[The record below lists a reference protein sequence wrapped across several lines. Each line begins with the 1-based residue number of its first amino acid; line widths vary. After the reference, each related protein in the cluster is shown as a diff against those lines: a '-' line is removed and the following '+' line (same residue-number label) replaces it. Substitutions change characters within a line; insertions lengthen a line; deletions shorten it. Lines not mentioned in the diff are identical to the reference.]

1 MAVDVRAWAKSVGFK
16 TTVPADEMH
25 VTVCY
30 SKTPVDWGK
39 FTLVVDNCIV
49 PATAGRWLH
58 QFGEAVAL
66 LFHIDQ
72 LNAEHLRF
80 RQGGASHDFPAFRAH
95 VTITYGQAPAGV
107 SPYAGPLVFGPEI
120 FQRIKKNWHAD
131 IEQEVLKAEFDL
143 AAALNNAVLNDVQVP
158 IDLGTQMT
166 TSRLITLGFLSQAE
180 TGGTK
185 TYQIDEVL
193 DDKTRPVCQYMNGK
207 TFQVGPQMGD
217 GSV

>member
-1 MAVDVRAWAKSVGFK
+1 M
-16 TTVPADEMH
+16 
-25 VTVCY
+25 
-30 SKTPVDWGK
+30 
-39 FTLVVDNCIV
+39 
-49 PATAGRWLH
+49 
-58 QFGEAVAL
+58 AL

-107 SPYAGPLVFGPEI
+107 SPDAVGPVFGPEI

-143 AAALNNAVLNDVQVP
+143 AAALNNAVLERRASADRPRDADDHLAPDHAGLPV
-158 IDLGTQMT
+158 
-166 TSRLITLGFLSQAE
+166 A
-180 TGGTK
+180 GGDGRTK

>member
-1 MAVDVRAWAKSVGFK
+1 MGQERGLQNHGPGQSK
-16 TTVPADEMH
+16 MH

-49 PATAGRWLH
+49 PATARRWLH

-80 RQGGASHDFPAFRAH
+80 HQGGASHDFPAFRAH

-143 AAALNNAVLNDVQVP
+143 AAALKKP
-158 IDLGTQMT
+158 SPCSTTCKCRSTSGTQMT

-185 TYQIDEVL
+185 TYQIDKVL

-207 TFQVGPQMGD
+207 TFQVEPGMGD